1 MIITK
6 TPYRISFFGGG
17 TDYPAWYL
25 KHGGAVLSST
35 IDKYCYLTCR
45 HLPPFF
51 IYRHKVVWS
60 HIEIVSTIPE
70 ILHPAVREGLQWMGF
85 DDDIGLEIHH
95 QGDLPARS
103 GMGSSSSFAVGFLK
117 CLSAL
122 KGKMISK
129 HELALKAIEL
139 EQHILGETVGSQD
152 QVAAAYGGFNIIQF
166 SPSGDIRVQPLTV
179 APKRL
184 SELEAH
190 LMLFYTG
197 TSRLAAQ
204 IGADVI
210 NNMEVRHSV
219 LQRMR
224 EMVDE
229 AIGILNGHTSMNDF
243 GYLLDESWSMKRQLS
258 GLISNAQIDHIY
270 QRAIDA
276 GALGGKL
283 LGAGGSGFMLF
294 FVPLVDQE
302 DVKAALPE
310 YLHVPVQFEK
320 EGCSVI
326 HYNVDPQDRRCVEA
340 EAKNLGLR
348 ATPRG
353 HATQENLT
361 RKVQLPTHSSS
372 L

>member
-25 KHGGAVLSST
+25 EHGGAVLSST

-85 DDDIGLEIHH
+85 DDGTGLEIHH

-122 KGKMISK
+122 KGRMISK

-139 EQHILGETVGSQD
+139 EQQVLGETVGSQD
-152 QVAAAYGGFNIIQF
+152 QVAAAYGGFNVIQF
-166 SPSGDIRVQPLTV
+166 SPAGDIRVQPLTV
-179 APKRL
+179 APERIR
-184 SELEAH
+184 ELEAN

-210 NNMEVRHSV
+210 HHMEVRHSV

-229 AIGILNGHTSMNDF
+229 AIGILNGHTSINDF
-243 GYLLDESWSMKRQLS
+243 GYLLNEGWSLKRQLS
-258 GLISNAQIDHIY
+258 GYISNAKIDQIY

-294 FVPLVDQE
+294 YVPLVDQE
-302 DVKAALPE
+302 EVKASLPE

-320 EGCSVI
+320 DGCSVI
-326 HYNVDPQDRRCVEA
+326 HYNVDPQDMRCVED
-340 EAKNLGLR
+340 EARKRELMT
-348 ATPRG
+348 ASID
-353 HATQENLT
+353 HATSEILSS
-361 RKVQLPTHSSS
+361 KVPL
-372 L
+372 

>member
-25 KHGGAVLSST
+25 KHGGAVLSTT

-85 DDDIGLEIHH
+85 EDGYGLEIHH

-122 KGKMISK
+122 KGRMISK

-139 EQHILGETVGSQD
+139 EQQVLGETVGSQD

-166 SPSGDIRVQPLTV
+166 SPAGDIRVQPLTV
-179 APKRL
+179 APDRIK
-184 SELEAH
+184 ELEKN

-210 NNMEVRHSV
+210 NHMEVHHSA

-229 AIGILNGHTSMNDF
+229 AIGILNGHTTLNDF
-243 GYLLDESWSMKRQLS
+243 GYLLDESWNLKQQLS
-258 GLISNAQIDHIY
+258 GLVSNAQISNIY
-270 QRAIDA
+270 QRALDA

-294 FVPLVDQE
+294 FVPLVDQD

-320 EGCSVI
+320 DGCSVI
-326 HYNVDPQDRRCVEA
+326 HYNVDPEDKRCVDD
-340 EAKNLGLR
+340 EAKKLELIQSSIGHG
-348 ATPRG
+348 TP
-353 HATQENLT
+353 ELLS
-361 RKVQLPTHSSS
+361 RKVS

>member
-60 HIEIVSTIPE
+60 HIEIVSTLPE

-85 DDDIGLEIHH
+85 DDGTGLEIHH

-103 GMGSSSSFAVGFLK
+103 GMGSSSSFAVGLLK

-139 EQHILGETVGSQD
+139 EQDILGETVGSQD
-152 QVAAAYGGFNIIQF
+152 QVAVAYGGFNVIQF
-166 SPSGDIRVQPLTV
+166 SSNGDIRVQPLTV
-179 APKRL
+179 APERVR
-184 SELEAH
+184 ELEAN

-210 NNMEVRHSV
+210 HHMEGRHSV

-224 EMVDE
+224 EMVDD
-229 AIGILNGHTSMNDF
+229 AIGILNGHASMKDL
-243 GYLLDESWSMKRQLS
+243 GYLLNESWNLKRQLS

-276 GALGGKL
+276 GAIGGKL

-294 FVPLVDQE
+294 FAPLVDQE
-302 DVKAALPE
+302 AVKAALPE
-310 YLHVPVQFEK
+310 CLHVPVQFEK
-320 EGCSVI
+320 DGCSVI
-326 HYNVDPQDRRCVEA
+326 HYNVDPQDIRCVGE
-340 EAKNLGLR
+340 ETKKLGLCP
-348 ATPRG
+348 TPME
-353 HATQENLT
+353 HAVTEMFAG
-361 RKVQLPTHSSS
+361 KV
-372 L
+372 